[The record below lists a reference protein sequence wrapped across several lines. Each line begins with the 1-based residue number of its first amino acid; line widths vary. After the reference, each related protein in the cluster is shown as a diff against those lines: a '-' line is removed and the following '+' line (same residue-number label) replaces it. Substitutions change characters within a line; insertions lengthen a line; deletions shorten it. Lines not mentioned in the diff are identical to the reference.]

1 MRVCVLMPVF
11 DAFKGGNHLPL
22 LAACRDVQFTILTN
36 STKPKSPELP
46 PNVTV
51 ETLNARL
58 GPYYYGIADRRFG
71 HAVLHRYPVSHS
83 FWKQFDVLHL
93 NLIVGTP
100 LIKLRKTGRPIVY
113 VVHHPL
119 AADRDVTW
127 QESSGFTALLWRLKY
142 WPLVCGQR
150 AFCRT
155 MANVLT
161 VSQTVAQRI
170 IREDG
175 ASSDA
180 VTVVPNGVDGS
191 VFTPADL
198 HQSDFDVIAIGSL
211 LHPRKGFRYL
221 LQAYQA
227 LAAKGFR
234 IADVGR
240 RSDEQQTALR
250 KISDVTMFGM
260 VEHDQ
265 LLKLLQRSSALIS
278 TSLYEGFG
286 LSLIEAL
293 ACGRPA
299 FAFDSGATKEVLD
312 PVDPS
317 LIVPIRDVDQL
328 VARVEAFLR
337 LPVEERVRKGNE
349 CRQAVLKLYPL
360 ENSAGQLKK
369 LYETASRGHLI
380 P

>member
-36 STKPKSPELP
+36 STKPKHPELP
-46 PNVTV
+46 SNVTV

-58 GPYYYGIADRRFG
+58 GPYYYGIADRRFAN
-71 HAVLHRYPVSHS
+71 AVLSRYPADHA

-100 LIKLRKTGRPIVY
+100 LIRLKETGRPIVY

-127 QESSGFTALLWRLKY
+127 RESSGFAALLWWFRY
-142 WPLVCGQR
+142 WSLVRGQR
-150 AFCRT
+150 AFCR
-155 MANVLT
+155 MMPNVLA
-161 VSQTVAQRI
+161 VSKTVAERI

-175 ASSDA
+175 TPADA

-191 VFTPADL
+191 VFIPMDL
-198 HQSDFDVIAIGSL
+198 HQSNFDVIAIGSL

-221 LQAYQA
+221 LQAYRS
-227 LAAKGFR
+227 LAEKGFR

-240 RSDEQQTALR
+240 RNDEQQRALR
-250 KISDVTMFGM
+250 SISGVTMFGM
-260 VEHDQ
+260 VDHDQ
-265 LLKLLQRSSALIS
+265 LLHLLQRSSALVS
-278 TSLYEGFG
+278 CSLYEGFG

-299 FAFDSGATKEVLD
+299 FAFDAGATKEVLD

-317 LIVPIRDVDQL
+317 LIAPIRDVDQ
-328 VARVEAFLR
+328 VVRRVESFLR
-337 LPVEERVRKGNE
+337 LPVDERVRRGNE
-349 CRQAVLKLYPL
+349 YRKAVLKLYPL
-360 ENSAGQLKK
+360 ENSSRLLQG
-369 LYETASRGHLI
+369 LYERIAQ
-380 P
+380 